1 MPATATI
8 LQRHAVRRPERDG
21 GSSKSLQKAL
31 RILVY
36 MGEQAPEAGVTQL
49 ASELGLTKAT
59 VHRLLKA
66 MERFELIERN
76 AESERYRLG
85 LKLYQLGNKAVESR
99 TLRSEARRLLMEMS
113 RRSRESV
120 SLAVPTPGG
129 VTCLDRVDSPHTL
142 IKVCTPVGAVFPP
155 HCTAAGKAIL
165 AYMTD
170 DEVYDIVKKNQNR
183 RYTQFTITQFSDLKE
198 NLRLIRQRG
207 YAVDHQELERGLS
220 GVAAPVLSVHERV
233 IAAVGIAGPTLRFRG
248 KELEQKVSLVTEIA
262 ARLAMGLVRMEENL
276 ASVAFEKSPETN
288 TLRASREEYKH
299 VRTV

>member
-1 MPATATI
+1 MPTTAK
-8 LQRHAVRRPERDG
+8 LLRRRAVRGPERDN

-31 RILVY
+31 RILMY

-59 VHRLLKA
+59 VHRLLNA

-85 LKLYQLGNKAVESR
+85 LKLHQLGN
-99 TLRSEARRLLMEMS
+99 LRSEAHRLLLEMS

-129 VTCLDRVDSPHTL
+129 VICLDRLDSPHT
-142 IKVCTPVGAVFPP
+142 IINVCTPVGAMFPP

-165 AYMTD
+165 AYMTE
-170 DEVYDIVKKNQNR
+170 DEINEIVKTNGQR
-183 RYTQFTITQFSDLKE
+183 QYTQFTITRLSDLKE

-220 GVAAPVLSVHERV
+220 GVAAPVLSAHERV

-248 KELEQKVSLVTEIA
+248 KELVQKVSLVTEIA
-262 ARLAMGLVRMEENL
+262 ARLAMGLGRLEGNQAGVT
-276 ASVAFEKSPETN
+276 FEKTRETDAVN
-288 TLRASREEYKH
+288 SSREE
-299 VRTV
+299 